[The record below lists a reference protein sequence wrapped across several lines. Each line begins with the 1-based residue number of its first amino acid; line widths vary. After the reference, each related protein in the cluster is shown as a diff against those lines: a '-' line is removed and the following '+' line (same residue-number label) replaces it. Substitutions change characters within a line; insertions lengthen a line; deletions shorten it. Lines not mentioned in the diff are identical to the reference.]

1 LRLQAYGTCLAAPTA
16 ADAARG
22 ADVVVLATTSTVPV
36 LDAATVEPGTHL
48 TTVGPK
54 WTGAHETPL
63 ELLRRAAVITCD
75 SPQQAAAYPDPFFTD
90 PAALIPL
97 SAVVAGE
104 MAGRTTAAD
113 ITVHCSVGLAGTEVI
128 IAAALLASQD
138 TGELR

>member
-1 LRLQAYGTCLAAPTA
+1 MRLQAYGTCLAAPTA

-75 SPQQAAAYPDPFFTD
+75 SPQQAAAYPDP
-90 PAALIPL
+90 
-97 SAVVAGE
+97 
-104 MAGRTTAAD
+104 AAD

-128 IAAALLASQD
+128 IAAALLASQE